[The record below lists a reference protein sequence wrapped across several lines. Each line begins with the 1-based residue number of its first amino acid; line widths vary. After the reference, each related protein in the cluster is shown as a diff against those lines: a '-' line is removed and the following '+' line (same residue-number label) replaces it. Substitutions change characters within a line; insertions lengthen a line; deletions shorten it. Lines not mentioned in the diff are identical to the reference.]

1 MTTTDPTQPGF
12 TENGNGQEIELVT
25 NSGTTDPNALGPVTN
40 DGAADIAMMVP
51 YTVHLRILGT
61 ATILFHRWSNEAV
74 AEKAAAKKGSTAKK
88 TDNVESYVYRDQ
100 AGNICLP
107 GRYLIGSMTD
117 PRNGAAKYRQ
127 DPRSTR
133 KSALDLYKAG
143 VVALTELAPVIPVGQ
158 KDPTPAWDFLDQQR
172 VMVQR
177 QGITRTRPAFHPGWS
192 AGVDLMVLSPEYIT
206 PADLLACLTMA
217 GQLVGV
223 ADFRP
228 TYGRFAITNWDIGFP
243 GNPAELLGIGA

>member
-1 MTTTDPTQPGF
+1 MSNDPTQPGYV
-12 TENGNGQEIELVT
+12 EHNGEDASGDTLELVT
-25 NSGTTDPNALGPVTN
+25 PNSGMTDPNALGSPTN
-40 DGAADIAMMVP
+40 DAALDVETEVP
-51 YTVHLRILGT
+51 YIATIRIVGT

-100 AGNICLP
+100 DDYICLP

-143 VVALTELAPVIPVGQ
+143 VHSLTELAQLIPAGQ
-158 KDPTPAWDFLDQQR
+158 DAPTKAWDFLDQQR

-192 AGVDLMVLSPEYIT
+192 AEFQLMVLSPQYIT
-206 PADLLACLTMA
+206 PAALHDCLTMA
-217 GQLVGV
+217 GNLVGV

-228 TYGRFAITNWDIGFP
+228 TYGRFHVTSFEVGFP
-243 GNPAELLGIGA
+243 TEEAGV